1 MKNKSKINFYNF
13 LFFFALYISL
23 IVGFFFEENLNHGA
37 KPDWLYTDIPPIK
50 DFAYSFKETF
60 LNYEK
65 YNHRHSPVYIIFLS
79 YLFKTG
85 LSFEWIRFIHL
96 NLSLFLLVAFYR
108 CLLLK
113 FQNTDR
119 NILLLLSLS
128 IFLSPTF
135 RSLAIWP
142 DTRIIGLI
150 FFTLSI
156 YEFLKFCEGKKK
168 INFYKNILYLI
179 ISSYISPNFSVF
191 IIFFFYTYIK
201 ELNFGDV
208 LKGFLISVLLG
219 LPALYYLFILDVNFL
234 LAQTPGDAQNQS
246 LSLSLNFSNKILII
260 STIILF
266 HLTPVVLNKKFF
278 IELRKSIV
286 KNFLFIIFFLILNIL
301 FFDYILR
308 YTGGGIFFQ
317 LSNLIFGN
325 NILFFI
331 ISFFS
336 LSVLVYFSKE
346 NVKNSLVFILLIISN
361 VQNTIYHKYYDPLI
375 LILFFTLINNFL
387 PNEFLKK
394 KFNVIFIYIF
404 YFGYIILRIIK
415 NKYFPY

>member
-1 MKNKSKINFYNF
+1 MKNKSKINFYN
-13 LFFFALYISL
+13 LAFFFVLYISL
-23 IVGFFFEENLNHGA
+23 IVGFLFEENLNHGA
-37 KPDWLYTDIPPIK
+37 KPDWFYTDIPPIK
-50 DFAYSFKETF
+50 DFAHSFKETF
-60 LNYEK
+60 LNYDK

-96 NLSLFLLVAFYR
+96 NLSLLLLIVFYR

-113 FQNTDR
+113 FQNIDK

-156 YEFLKFCEGKKK
+156 YEFLKFCERKKK

-208 LKGFLISVLLG
+208 LKGFLMSVLLG

-266 HLTPVVLNKKFF
+266 HLTPVVLNKKLF
-278 IELRKSIV
+278 IELRRSIV
-286 KNFLFIIFFLILNIL
+286 KNFSFIIFFLILNIL

-317 LSNLIFGN
+317 FSNLIFGN

-404 YFGYIILRIIK
+404 YFGYIILRIVK

>member
-1 MKNKSKINFYNF
+1 MKNKSKINFYNI

-23 IVGFFFEENLNHGA
+23 VLGFFFEENLNHGA

-113 FQNTDR
+113 FQNIDR

-156 YEFLKFCEGKKK
+156 YEFLKYSEEKKK
-168 INFYKNILYLI
+168 INYYKNILYLI

-201 ELNFGDV
+201 ELNFIDI
-208 LKGFLISVLLG
+208 LIGFLISIFLG
-219 LPALYYLFILDVNFL
+219 FPAIYYLFILDVNFL
-234 LAQTPGDAQNQS
+234 LAQTPGDVQNQS
-246 LSLSLNFSNKILII
+246 LSLSYNFSNKILII
-260 STIILF
+260 STIIFF
-266 HLTPVVLNKKFF
+266 HLIPMILNVKFF
-278 IELRKSIV
+278 IDLKKSIK

-301 FFDYILR
+301 FFDYILK

-317 LSNLIFGN
+317 FSNLVLGN

-331 ISFFS
+331 VSFFS
-336 LSVLVYFSKE
+336 LSILFYFSRD
-346 NVKNSLVFILLIISN
+346 NIKNSLVFILLIFSN
-361 VQNTIYHKYYDPLI
+361 IQNTIYHKYYDPLI

-394 KFNVIFIYIF
+394 RFNIMFLYIF
-404 YFGYIILRIIK
+404 YFGYIFLRVIK
-415 NKYFPY
+415 NEYYLY

>member
-13 LFFFALYISL
+13 LFFFALYVSL
-23 IVGFFFEENLNHGA
+23 IVGFLFGENLNYGA
-37 KPDWLYTDIPPIK
+37 KPDWLYTDISPIK
-50 DFAYSFKETF
+50 DFANSFKETF
-60 LNYEK
+60 LNYDK
-65 YNHRHSPVYIIFLS
+65 YNHRHSPVYIMFLS

-96 NLSLFLLVAFYR
+96 NLSLLLLVVFYR

-113 FQNTDR
+113 FQNIDR

-156 YEFLKFCEGKKK
+156 YEFLKYCEDKKK
-168 INFYKNILYLI
+168 INYYKNILYLI

-201 ELNFGDV
+201 ELNLGDI
-208 LKGFLISVLLG
+208 LKGFLISLLLG
-219 LPALYYLFILDVNFL
+219 FPALYYLFILDVNFL
-234 LAQTPGDAQNQS
+234 LALTPGDTQNQS
-246 LSLSLNFSNKILII
+246 LSLSYNFSNKILII

-266 HLTPVVLNKKFF
+266 HLIPMVLNKKFF
-278 IELRKSIV
+278 TDLRKSII

-301 FFDYILR
+301 FFDYVLR
-308 YTGGGIFFQ
+308 YTGGGVFFQ
-317 LSNLIFGN
+317 FSNLIFGN

-336 LSVLVYFSKE
+336 LSVLGYFSKE
-346 NVKNSLVFILLIISN
+346 NIKNSLVFILLIISN

-404 YFGYIILRIIK
+404 YFGYIILRVVK
-415 NKYFPY
+415 NKYFAY

>member
-1 MKNKSKINFYNF
+1 MKNKSKINFYNL

-23 IVGFFFEENLNHGA
+23 IVGFLFEENLNHGA
-37 KPDWLYTDIPPIK
+37 KPDWFYTDIPPIK

-60 LNYEK
+60 LNYDK

-96 NLSLFLLVAFYR
+96 NLSLLLLIAFYR

-113 FQNTDR
+113 FQNINR

-156 YEFLKFCEGKKK
+156 YEFLKYCEDKKK
-168 INFYKNILYLI
+168 INYYKNILYLI

-201 ELNFGDV
+201 ELNLGDI
-208 LKGFLISVLLG
+208 LKGFLISLLLG
-219 LPALYYLFILDVNFL
+219 FPALYYLFILDVNFL
-234 LAQTPGDAQNQS
+234 LALTPGDTQNQS
-246 LSLSLNFSNKILII
+246 LSLSYNFSNKILII

-266 HLTPVVLNKKFF
+266 HLIPMVLNKKFF
-278 IELRKSIV
+278 TDLRKSII

-301 FFDYILR
+301 FFDYVLR
-308 YTGGGIFFQ
+308 YTGGGVFFQ
-317 LSNLIFGN
+317 FSNLIFGN

-336 LSVLVYFSKE
+336 LSVLGYFSKE
-346 NVKNSLVFILLIISN
+346 NIKNSLVFILLIISN